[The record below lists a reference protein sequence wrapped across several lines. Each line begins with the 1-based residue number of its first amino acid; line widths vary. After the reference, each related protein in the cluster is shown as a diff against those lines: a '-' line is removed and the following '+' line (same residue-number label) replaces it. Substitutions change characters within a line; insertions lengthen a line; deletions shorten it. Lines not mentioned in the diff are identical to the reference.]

1 MRMDSYRGVRVLV
14 TGHTGFKGV
23 WLVQMLRIL
32 GAEVFGISTE
42 IGHNQP
48 LLKNSFDS
56 EHEFD
61 IDIRDRWQVKD
72 VVARIE
78 PGLIFHLA
86 AQSLVIESYIK
97 PLDTFDIN
105 VTGTM
110 NLLNA
115 VTNGSSTLGIVV
127 VTTDKVYLNDDSGRQ
142 FQECDP
148 LGGLD
153 PYSASKS
160 CASILLSAWR
170 ELASLEG
177 ISIIDVRA
185 GNVIGGGDRAS
196 NRLIPDLIRAAS
208 EGNSAQIRNPQSVRP
223 WQHVLDPL
231 YGYLLVGQN
240 ILRMKQISNSF
251 NFGPSIEDEMTVS
264 QVSQMFSNEYEYL
277 DLKVTS
283 NSEEMVKES
292 KLLRLDSTRAHSE
305 LQWKSILSPREAVGI
320 TIEWENFVKSGRK
333 SPSEITEEQIC
344 QYLERLDL

>member
-1 MRMDSYRGVRVLV
+1 
-14 TGHTGFKGV
+14 
-23 WLVQMLRIL
+23 
-32 GAEVFGISTE
+32 
-42 IGHNQP
+42 
-48 LLKNSFDS
+48 
-56 EHEFD
+56 
-61 IDIRDRWQVKD
+61 
-72 VVARIE
+72 
-78 PGLIFHLA
+78 
-86 AQSLVIESYIK
+86 
-97 PLDTFDIN
+97 
-105 VTGTM
+105 
-110 NLLNA
+110 
-115 VTNGSSTLGIVV
+115 
-127 VTTDKVYLNDDSGRQ
+127 
-142 FQECDP
+142 
-148 LGGLD
+148 
-153 PYSASKS
+153 
-160 CASILLSAWR
+160 
-170 ELASLEG
+170 
-177 ISIIDVRA
+177 VRA

>member
-1 MRMDSYRGVRVLV
+1 
-14 TGHTGFKGV
+14 
-23 WLVQMLRIL
+23 
-32 GAEVFGISTE
+32 
-42 IGHNQP
+42 
-48 LLKNSFDS
+48 
-56 EHEFD
+56 
-61 IDIRDRWQVKD
+61 
-72 VVARIE
+72 
-78 PGLIFHLA
+78 
-86 AQSLVIESYIK
+86 
-97 PLDTFDIN
+97 
-105 VTGTM
+105 M

-305 LQWKSILSPREAVGI
+305 LQWKSNLSPREAVGI